1 MKPATHNIEIY
12 RGDTYTKFIRIRSKD
27 ENGDPGPYVDLTGGT
42 PKAQIRLNE
51 DAVDV
56 EAEFTATL
64 GNQTTF
70 PGSIHLSL
78 TPTQTRGL
86 DPVNHVWDME
96 VTHADSS
103 VRTYLKGSVTV
114 IKEVTRP

>member
-12 RGDTYTKFIRIRSKD
+12 KGDTYTKFIRIRSKD
-27 ENGDPGPYVDLTGGT
+27 ENGDPGPYVDLTGAT

-51 DAVDV
+51 DDTEVK
-56 EAEFTATL
+56 AEFTATL

-70 PGSIHLSL
+70 PGSINLLL
-78 TPTQTRGL
+78 TATQTRAL
-86 DPVNHVWDME
+86 TAVNHVWDME
-96 VTHADSS
+96 VTHADGS